1 MPGTEATMPRRDV
14 SIARYF
20 AGLPDPRVDRTKKH
34 QLGDILVI
42 ALCAV
47 ICGADSWEEVE
58 AFGSAK
64 EDWLGRFL
72 ALPNGIPSHDT
83 FGRVFA
89 RLDPQAFGA
98 CVAEW
103 MGAVCEAAGL
113 RHIAVDGKAVRS
125 APRGTFSGCLHLV
138 SAWAAENRLILGQE
152 AVADGSHEIAAIP
165 ELLKVLELK
174 GALVTLDAAG
184 CQKEIAKQVRDQ
196 GGDYLLA
203 VKGNQPTLHDA
214 VFAAFDRACESNFI
228 GVKHDGHESA
238 EAGHGRHEERY
249 VTVIYD
255 PEGLPPGWPDVAAV
269 ILVGREREA
278 EGKRAD
284 TAHYYIT
291 SLRGTA
297 AELGKLIRRHWS
309 IENELH
315 WCLDVAF
322 GEDRNKTAAGH
333 AGANLGLVRRVAAS
347 LLKQDPEKGSIKRK
361 RLTAALDEG
370 YLMEVLQGFS
380 AD

>member
-1 MPGTEATMPRRDV
+1 MPRHDV

-20 AGLPDPRVDRTKKH
+20 ADLPDPRVDRTKKH
-34 QLGDILVI
+34 LLGDILVI

-47 ICGADSWEEVE
+47 VCGADSWEEVE
-58 AFGSAK
+58 AFGEAK
-64 EDWLGRFL
+64 HAWLRRFL

-89 RLDPQAFGA
+89 RLDPKALGK

-103 MGAVCEAAGL
+103 TAGVCEAVGL
-113 RHIAVDGKAVRS
+113 KHIAVDGKAVRS
-125 APRGTFSGCLHLV
+125 APRNTFSGCLHLV
-138 SAWAAENRLILGQE
+138 SAWAAENRLILGQQ

-165 ELLKVLELK
+165 ELLKVLELN
-174 GALVTLDAAG
+174 GALVTIDAAG
-184 CQKEIAKQVRDQ
+184 CQKEIARQVRDQ

-203 VKGNQPTLHDA
+203 VKGNQPALQSA
-214 VFAAFDRACESNFI
+214 VHAEFDRLIEADFA
-228 GVKHDGHESA
+228 GVRHDGA
-238 EAGHGRHEERY
+238 EAVENAHGRHEERY

-255 PEGLPPGWPDVAAV
+255 PKGLPPEWPDVAAV
-269 ILVGREREA
+269 VLVGREREVK
-278 EGKRAD
+278 GVRTD

-297 AELGKLIRRHWS
+297 AELGRLIRRHWAV
-309 IENELH
+309 ENELH

-322 GEDRNKTAAGH
+322 REDGNKTAAGH

-347 LLKQDPEKGSIKRK
+347 LLKQDTGKGSIKAK
-361 RLTAALDEG
+361 RLKAALDGE
-370 YLMEVLQGFS
+370 YLLQVLQGFVE
-380 AD
+380 D